1 MDLGCFEIDI
11 CYTCTDF
18 VILVCIQFIFI
29 MSQHLFFDNSQDT
42 RELQAGLMFT
52 ANDMNTPK
60 TAHTYNASTAIFSLV
75 NSSGYL
81 MCQKEKEKSEK
92 CYRYFS
98 LRMYWEKGLQDSLKV
113 AGE

>member
-18 VILVCIQFIFI
+18 VILVCTQFIFI

-42 RELQAGLMFT
+42 RELQTGLMFT

-60 TAHTYNASTAIFSLV
+60 TAHTYNAGTAIFSLV

-81 MCQKEKEKSEK
+81 MCQKKKK
-92 CYRYFS
+92 
-98 LRMYWEKGLQDSLKV
+98 KV
-113 AGE
+113 INVTDTSVSACTGKRDCRTH